1 MENAIVKKEGAA
13 VAVASEE
20 YQLIKNIAAKG
31 ASDTEFKLLMHLAN
45 NYGLD
50 PLARQI
56 WCIKYGNAPAQIF
69 TSRDGLLLIAHRSGQ
84 FNGMSKPEY
93 AYDKDGKLES
103 CTISVYR
110 KDMEH
115 PFTSTVF
122 MEEYGGG
129 ANQLW
134 KKMPRVMLLKVA
146 ESTALRKAF
155 TITGLYTPEEMDQ
168 ATPAEVVAPRRL
180 QKAPSEP
187 PPIDEPINEPMS
199 DTAMLDEIKRRL
211 PRMREHDDLAAEAI
225 AAWLKQGN
233 QKSASIKKTYEK
245 MLATLPEKTPGELF
259 DEI

>member
-1 MENAIVKKEGAA
+1 MENAVVKKEGAT
-13 VAVASEE
+13 VASEE

-56 WCIKYGNAPAQIF
+56 WCIKYGNSPAQIF

-93 AYDKDGKLES
+93 TYDKDGRLES

-122 MEEYGGG
+122 IEEYGGG

-168 ATPAEVVAPRRL
+168 ATPAEVAPRRL
-180 QKAPSEP
+180 QKVSADPQPVDEP
-187 PPIDEPINEPMS
+187 TDEPISNAEMI
-199 DTAMLDEIKRRL
+199 AEIERML
-211 PRMREHDDLAAEAI
+211 PAMREHDELAAEAI
-225 AAWLKQGN
+225 SVWLKQDN
-233 QKSASIKKTYEK
+233 HKPASIKKTYEK
-245 MLATLPEKTPGELF
+245 MLVTLPAHKTSGELF